1 MPNTSLDTASV
12 QRPGAFLGK
21 ITSAVRELAARQV
34 DLSAP
39 GLILDVGCGNGLLFA
54 ETKLVSGW
62 SVGMDLDLELLQ
74 EGRRVLSDNR
84 IENACLVQG
93 NAGDLPFRSGVF
105 DSVFLLNTLIN
116 IPDDHVVRR
125 FLDELIRVCRPE
137 GRIFVDIRSRSNS
150 YLRLKYWWHNRT
162 ADFRTRAY
170 HARELDGI
178 FAANGFR
185 VVARHAVGSRLPFGP
200 FSYLLEARRAPTV
213 AVSD

>member
-1 MPNTSLDTASV
+1 MPGTTLDTASI

-39 GLILDVGCGNGLLFA
+39 GLLLDVGCGNGLLFA
-54 ETKLVSGW
+54 EIGSVSGR
-62 SVGMDLDLELLQ
+62 SVGMDLDLDLLR

-84 IENACLVQG
+84 IENACLIQG
-93 NAGDLPFRSGVF
+93 NAGALPFRDGVF
-105 DSVFLLNTLIN
+105 DAVLLLNTLIN
-116 IPDDHVVRR
+116 ISDDVVVRR
-125 FLDELIRVCRPE
+125 FLDELMRVCRPE
-137 GRIFVDIRSRSNS
+137 GRIFVDIRNRSNP

-170 HARELDGI
+170 HARQLDDL
-178 FAANGFR
+178 FAASDFR

-200 FSYLLEARRAPTV
+200 FSYLFEARRTSTA